1 MSVTYIDAIHQAM
14 AELLAEDEKVFLYGE
29 DIAGKFGGA
38 FKATKGLAE
47 QFPGRVLNAPIAED
61 AIMGL
66 AIGAALSG
74 MKPIVEMQ
82 FADFGTLAQ
91 NQLGN
96 NAAAHYYRT
105 GIPVNV
111 TLRMPCGGT
120 PGGGPYHSQ
129 SVEALFAHYPGVH
142 VLCPATVADAYYM
155 LKQAVQIPDPVV
167 FMEHKFLYRW
177 LKADTWVDA
186 NPLPI
191 GRARIARP
199 GRHATVVAF
208 SAMVPEALKA
218 ADELAANSGYSLEV
232 VDLRSVKPLDTDT
245 ILGTQLGRLPHAFLA
260 EHLEGNFAAEALLS
274 AGSGLTSA
282 ELRDLARIIRSDA
295 SAYRRLR
302 RTLDDAVDQALLR
315 VRASYRDAVPAYDP
329 TDDRTKLLL
338 PLCLV
343 EDAHV
348 DCALVLDLQPSGA
361 YRAASVL
368 ALPRAYACAR
378 VISREQPGWLA
389 ADKVLG

>member
-61 AIMGL
+61 AIMGM
-66 AIGAALSG
+66 AIGAALGG

-96 NAAAHYYRT
+96 NAAAHFYRT

-142 VLCPATVADAYYM
+142 VFCPATVADAYYM

-177 LKADTWVDA
+177 LKADTWVEKD
-186 NPLPI
+186 PLPI

-218 ADELAANSGYSLEV
+218 ADELAASSGYSLEV
-232 VDLRSVKPLDTDT
+232 VDLRTVKPLDTDT
-245 ILGTQLGRLPHAFLA
+245 ILASVARTGRLLVVSEDFPW
-260 EHLEGNFAAEALLS
+260 GGVAAEVIARVSSEGFHLL
-274 AGSGLTSA
+274 
-282 ELRDLARIIRSDA
+282 DA
-295 SAYRRLR
+295 PP
-302 RTLDDAVDQALLR
+302 LR
-315 VRASYRDAVPAYDP
+315 VTSKDTPIPYHPDLWKAHRPHSPHI
-329 TDDRTKLLL
+329 
-338 PLCLV
+338 V
-343 EDAHV
+343 E
-348 DCALVLDLQPSGA
+348 
-361 YRAASVL
+361 AARYL
-368 ALPRAYACAR
+368 
-378 VISREQPGWLA
+378 ISL
-389 ADKVLG
+389 